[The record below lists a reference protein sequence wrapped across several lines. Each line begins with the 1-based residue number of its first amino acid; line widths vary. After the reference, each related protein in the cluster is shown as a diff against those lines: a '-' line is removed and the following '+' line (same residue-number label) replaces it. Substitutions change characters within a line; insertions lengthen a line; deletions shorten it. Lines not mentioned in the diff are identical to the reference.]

1 MIPGSVLKTG
11 LRMTES
17 GKPRQGRKAAAVTH
31 VFRVFGIAC
40 RSVAG
45 NPFGCL
51 PNGKRSTMA
60 YEVLARKW
68 RPQQFSDVVG
78 QEHVTKTLTNAIETD
93 RVAHAYIFVGSRGTG
108 KTTSARILA
117 KALNCMKGPTPTPC
131 DQCDSCREIVAGNS
145 MDVIEID
152 GASNNSVDQVRDL
165 RDNARYLPARG
176 PYKIYIIDE
185 VHMLSTAA
193 FNALLKTLEEPPP
206 HVKFIFA
213 TTDVHKVLPTILSR
227 CQRFDLRRISI
238 QDIVDRLRKGCAE
251 EGISIS
257 EDALLAIARG
267 AEGGLRD
274 AESALDQIISFRGKE
289 IEEEDV
295 LAVFG
300 LVSRSVLEG
309 LTMAI
314 LQSDVPK
321 IIEIVAAMDRS
332 GKDLQR
338 VIMELLESF
347 RNLLVVLYAG
357 KGISALELPEAQLQ
371 FYQTQ
376 APHTEAGRILRIID
390 ALIETDARMRYALS
404 KKTLLE
410 TGLIRCSRAAETATL
425 NELLKQVNELKKNV
439 KSDAPLSIAPAT
451 PASSAPVANQKKKG
465 DDTDE
470 LEILLTNWHTI
481 IDHVGKADALSLR
494 YFLDT
499 APLRVNAE
507 HMVVG
512 YDPEFKGN
520 LERLEDPR
528 AKLALARA
536 IHRFLN
542 RMLAI
547 TFEPLKADDR
557 RPLPSDHG
565 IKEEQKKDLTG
576 LAKWYEHPAVK
587 TVVETFNGEIEDVR
601 E

>member
-1 MIPGSVLKTG
+1 
-11 LRMTES
+11 
-17 GKPRQGRKAAAVTH
+17 
-31 VFRVFGIAC
+31 
-40 RSVAG
+40 
-45 NPFGCL
+45 
-51 PNGKRSTMA
+51 MA

-68 RPQQFSDVVG
+68 RPQQFGDVVG
-78 QEHVTKTLTNAIETD
+78 QEHVTRTLTNAIETD

-117 KALNCMKGPTPTPC
+117 KALNCMEGPTPHPC
-131 DQCDSCREIVAGNS
+131 DKCDACREIMAGNS
-145 MDVIEID
+145 LDVIEID
-152 GASNNSVDQVRDL
+152 GASNNGVDQVRDL
-165 RDNARYLPARG
+165 RDNARYSPARG

-193 FNALLKTLEEPPP
+193 FNALLKTLEEPPS

-227 CQRFDLRRISI
+227 CQRFDLRRISV
-238 QDIVDRLRKGCAE
+238 QDIVDRLRRGCVD
-251 EGISIS
+251 EGIAIS

-300 LVSRSVLEG
+300 LVSRSVLENM
-309 LTMAI
+309 TVSI
-314 LQSDVPK
+314 LKSDVPA
-321 IIEIVAAMDRS
+321 IIEIVSSMDQA

-338 VIMELLESF
+338 VVMELLENF

-357 KGISALELPEAQLQ
+357 EGASALELPEAQLQ
-371 FYQTQ
+371 FYQAQ
-376 APHTEAGRILRIID
+376 APGTEAGRVLRIID
-390 ALIETDARMRYALS
+390 ALIETDGRMRYALS

-425 NELLKQVNELKKNV
+425 NELLKQVAELKKNF
-439 KSDAPLSIAPAT
+439 KSG
-451 PASSAPVANQKKKG
+451 APVASGVSEAAAPAYGGDPQKKKR
-465 DDTDE
+465 TDPAEVE
-470 LEILLTNWHTI
+470 LLLKHWHEIV
-481 IDHVGKADALSLR
+481 DHVGKADPLSRR

-499 APLRVNAE
+499 APLRADTD
-507 HMVVG
+507 HLVVG
-512 YDPEFKGN
+512 YDPEFN
-520 LERLEDPR
+520 EEQERFDDSR

-536 IHRFLN
+536 VERYLG
-542 RMLAI
+542 RLPAI
-547 TFEPLKADDR
+547 LFEPLKSDDR
-557 RPLPSDHG
+557 RPLPADHPVG
-565 IKEEQKKDLTG
+565 DAGNADDRELTG
-576 LAKWYEHPAVK
+576 LSKWYANPVVK
-587 TVVETFNGEIEDVR
+587 TVVEAFNGEIEDVR

>member
-1 MIPGSVLKTG
+1 
-11 LRMTES
+11 
-17 GKPRQGRKAAAVTH
+17 
-31 VFRVFGIAC
+31 
-40 RSVAG
+40 
-45 NPFGCL
+45 
-51 PNGKRSTMA
+51 MA

-68 RPQQFSDVVG
+68 RPQQFGDVVG

-117 KALNCMKGPTPTPC
+117 KALNCMEGPTPHPC
-131 DQCDSCREIVAGNS
+131 DTCDACREIMAGNS
-145 MDVIEID
+145 LDVIEID
-152 GASNNSVDQVRDL
+152 GASNNGVDQVRDL
-165 RDNARYLPARG
+165 RDNARYSPARG

-227 CQRFDLRRISI
+227 CQRFDLRRISV
-238 QDIVDRLRKGCAE
+238 QDIVDRLRRGCAD

-300 LVSRSVLEG
+300 LVSRSVLEN
-309 LTMAI
+309 LTVSI
-314 LQSDVPK
+314 LQSDVPA
-321 IIEIVAAMDRS
+321 IIDIVSAMDQA

-338 VIMELLESF
+338 VVMELLENF

-357 KGISALELPEAQLQ
+357 EGASALELPEAQLK
-371 FYQTQ
+371 FYQAQ
-376 APHTEAGRILRIID
+376 APGTKAGRVLRIID
-390 ALIETDARMRYALS
+390 ALIETDGRMRYALS

-410 TGLIRCSRAAETATL
+410 TGLIRCSRAAETATI
-425 NELLKQVNELKKNV
+425 NELLKQVAELKKNF
-439 KSDAPLSIAPAT
+439 KSGT
-451 PASSAPVANQKKKG
+451 PVASGVSETAAPVYGGDPQKKKR
-465 DDTDE
+465 TDPG
-470 LEILLTNWHTI
+470 EINLLLKHWHGI
-481 IDHVGKADALSLR
+481 VDHVGKADPLSRR

-499 APLRVNAE
+499 APLRTDAD
-507 HMVVG
+507 HLVVG
-512 YDPEFKGN
+512 YDPEFEE
-520 LERLEDPR
+520 ERERFDDSR
-528 AKLALARA
+528 ARLALARA
-536 IHRFLN
+536 VERFLG
-542 RMLAI
+542 RLPAI
-547 TFEPLKADDR
+547 LFEPLKPDDR
-557 RPLPSDHG
+557 RPLPADHLVG
-565 IKEEQKKDLTG
+565 DAGNADAGELTG
-576 LAKWYEHPAVK
+576 LSKWYANPVVK
-587 TVVETFNGEIEDVR
+587 TVVEVFNGEIEDVR